1 MWIMMTM
8 QARASRPQNNAANNP
23 IYVTSQDKQRLKDLL
38 MEAEVSDRAPMAISK
53 LSRKSCT
60 AQRSSRQRIAPNAS
74 DGIVISAVT

>member
-38 MEAEVSDRAPMAISK
+38 MEVEVSDRRTHDDPEALSEELHRAVVVAPK
-53 LSRKSCT
+53 
-60 AQRSSRQRIAPNAS
+60 
-74 DGIVISAVT
+74 DSAERL